1 MGKHP
6 TKAANN
12 VYCQAR
18 LKAAEFN
25 PRCRS
30 RESAAEYLNI
40 SRDSIAEYE
49 LDLCKVVPVDKV
61 IIMADGYNAPELLNH
76 YCKNECPIGRDMP
89 TEVKP
94 IELVTLKLL
103 NTLENSE
110 VMRKSLMRIAEDG
123 VISDDER
130 TQFDEI
136 MRYFEK
142 VETTIHDLK
151 LYGDSVRKGE

>member
-18 LKAAEFN
+18 MKAAEFN
-25 PRCRS
+25 PMCRS
-30 RESAAEYLNI
+30 REAAAEFLNI

-61 IIMADGYNAPELLNH
+61 IIMADGYNAPELLNY
-76 YCKNECPIGRDMP
+76 YCSHECPIGRDMP
-89 TEVKP
+89 TEVRP
-94 IELVTLKLL
+94 IELVTLKLI

-110 VMRKSLMRIAEDG
+110 IMRKSLLNIAEDG
-123 VISDDER
+123 VISGDEKVK
-130 TQFDEI
+130 FDEI
-136 MRYFEK
+136 MKYFEK
-142 VETTIHDLK
+142 VEKTIHELK
-151 LYGDSVRKGE
+151 LISDSCMKGE